1 MADFAPINT
10 QAEFD
15 AAIANRLSRENEKF
29 KKQQEAFAAEYDGKI
44 AQLTQSLEEA
54 AKKAKSHEDTVAG
67 LQAQIKSYETR
78 SVKTRIAHEVGIPFE
93 LADRLSGDDEDS
105 IRRDAEAMK
114 PFLAGKGA
122 APLASTEP
130 AAQKGAG
137 VRNDALMELAQRL
150 GKHGG

>member
-1 MADFAPINT
+1 MADFTPITT

-29 KKQQEAFAAEYDGKI
+29 KKQQEATVAEYDGKI
-44 AQLTQSLEEA
+44 AQLTQTLEEA
-54 AKKAKSHEDTVAG
+54 AKKAKGHEETVAG

-105 IRRDAEAMK
+105 IRKDAEAMK

-137 VRNDALMELAQRL
+137 NRNEALMELAQRL

>member
-1 MADFAPINT
+1 MAEFTPITT

-29 KKQQEAFAAEYDGKI
+29 KKQQEATAAEYDGKI
-44 AQLTQSLEEA
+44 AQLTQTLEEA
-54 AKKAKSHEDTVAG
+54 AKKAKGHEDVVAG

-105 IRRDAEAMK
+105 IRKDAEAMK
-114 PFLAGKGA
+114 PFLAGKVA

-137 VRNDALMELAQRL
+137 SRNDALMELAQRL